1 MGWLT
6 KVAKIIWESTL
17 KNKLA
22 LESVIVGTVV
32 VLFSSTNATKPK
44 TIKDGKY
51 QTTGFFRES
60 KT

>member
-51 QTTGFFRES
+51 QTMGFFPES